1 MKKSSKKQII
11 YYTLLGVFLL
21 VFLFSA
27 GYLLKY
33 MIESRQQNN
42 LYEDLSNQITGS
54 TVERPTGGYV
64 PPTSKPEIDNTTE
77 PSQEATEST
86 TEPSAPISNND
97 LGILNE
103 YYPIYQQNTDMVG
116 WIRIEDTVINYP
128 VMQTPNRK
136 DYYLKHNF
144 EKKWSAWGCIY
155 AREACDINAPS
166 DNITLYGHHMKD
178 GSMFSGLD
186 RYWYRE
192 NWEAQPFIY
201 FDTLYEYRTYQ
212 IFAMFITS
220 AVPGEGFAYHVFSD
234 AETAEEFDVFIAHA
248 KELSMYDT
256 GITPVFGDQILT
268 LSTCYGAD
276 EDARYVVM
284 AVRVS

>member
-1 MKKSSKKQII
+1 MKKMNKKKVI

-42 LYEDLSNQITGS
+42 FYENLSSQITGS

-64 PPTSKPEIDNTTE
+64 PPTSNPGTGGATD
-77 PSQEATEST
+77 PSQEETKAST
-86 TEPSAPISNND
+86 PVTSND
-97 LGILNE
+97 LGILDE

-116 WIRIEDTVINYP
+116 WIQIEGTVINYP
-128 VMQTPNRK
+128 VMQTPEQK

-212 IFAMFITS
+212 IFAMFLTS
-220 AVPGEGFAYHVFSD
+220 ATPGEGFAYHVFSD
-234 AETAEEFDVFIAHA
+234 ANTAEEFDAFIAQA

-276 EDARYVVM
+276 LDYRYVVM